1 MRGMAIQGEYGLDNL
16 RPIEL
21 PDPGPPG
28 PDQVLIR
35 MAAASLNFRD
45 LLIVQNLY
53 GGNFPLP
60 LVPLS
65 DGCGVIEAVGEGVT
79 RVKPGDRVCPSFFP
93 DWIAG
98 RPTIE
103 RRLNARG
110 GPLPGCAQAFMTMS
124 AEAVSKVPRHLTDAE
139 AASLPC
145 AALTAWRTLM
155 VEGKLAPG
163 ERVLLEGTGGVS
175 VFALQFAKAA
185 GAEVII
191 TSSSDEKLEHARS
204 LGADHTI
211 NYRQYPEWSKKVREV
226 TGGQGVDHVVE
237 VGGAETTKEALK
249 CIRPGG
255 QIGII
260 GVLSGPKQTL
270 QIGAMIATCA
280 VMRGVSV
287 GSRDDFEAMCR
298 AIDLHGIRPAV
309 DRVFPL
315 EGVQE
320 AFRFMEAGKHFG
332 KICID
337 VAA

>member
-16 RPIEL
+16 RTIEL
-21 PDPGPPG
+21 PDPQPPEPG
-28 PDQVLIR
+28 QVLVR

-45 LLIVQNLY
+45 LLIAQNLY

-65 DGCGVIEAVGEGVT
+65 DGCGVIEAVGEGVS

-98 RPTIE
+98 PPRVE

-110 GPLPGCAQAFMTMS
+110 GPLPGCAQAFMSMS
-124 AEAVSKVPRHLTDAE
+124 AEAVSKVPEHLSDAE

-145 AALTAWRTLM
+145 AALTAWRTLI

-163 ERVLLEGTGGVS
+163 ERVLVEGTGGVS
-175 VFALQFAKAA
+175 IFALQFAKAA

-191 TSSSDEKLEHARS
+191 TSSSDEKLERARS

-211 NYRQYPEWSKKVREV
+211 NYRQYPEWSKKVREAA
-226 TGGQGVDHVVE
+226 GGEGVDHVVE

-249 CIRPGG
+249 SIRPGG

-260 GVLSGPKQTL
+260 GVLSGPKQSL

-280 VMRGVSV
+280 VMRGISV

-298 AIDLHGIRPAV
+298 ALDVHRIRPVV
-309 DRVFPL
+309 DRILPL
-315 EGVQE
+315 EELPE
-320 AFRFMEAGKHFG
+320 AFRLMEAGKHFG
-332 KICID
+332 KICVD
-337 VAA
+337 VTA